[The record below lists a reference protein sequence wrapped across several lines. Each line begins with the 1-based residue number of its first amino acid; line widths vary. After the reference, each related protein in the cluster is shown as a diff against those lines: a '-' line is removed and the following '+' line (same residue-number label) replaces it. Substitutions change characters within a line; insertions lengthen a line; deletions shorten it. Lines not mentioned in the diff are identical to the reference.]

1 MKIDKKIIVNALI
14 ALVVYAAV
22 MGLVKGGVLS
32 RQMMSLITPVCV
44 YVMMSV
50 SLSLVVGFLGELSL
64 GHAAFMSIGAYTGC
78 LFLIAT
84 KDILPVLVSLLLAVF
99 IGGVAAA
106 LLGVVIGIP
115 VLRLKGDY
123 LAIVTLGFGEI
134 IKSVF
139 NSLKITGGAKGLSK
153 IPLVATDKNFTFVF
167 ILMLLVILLVSH
179 LVNSRHGRAVC
190 AIRDNYIAAEAVGIP
205 VSRYK
210 ILAFVIAAFM
220 AGMAGV
226 IYGANLGILKPAN
239 FDYNASIEILVMVV
253 LGGMGSIK
261 GSIIA
266 AVILTLLPELLRGAS
281 DYRMLIYA
289 IALIAMMLFNN
300 SSFKRNLTEK
310 RFLEEYRRRSMLTG
324 QEVEILRGGTVVPAK
339 ALGIDDDFGLI
350 VEYPDGRQEH
360 LGSGDVSVRK
370 TQTK

>member
-153 IPLVATDKNFTFVF
+153 IPLVATYKNFTFVF

-210 ILAFVIAAFM
+210 ILAFAAFM

-261 GSIIA
+261 GSILA

-289 IALIAMMLFNN
+289 SALIAMMLFNN
-300 SSFKRNLTEK
+300 SAFKRNLTEK
-310 RFLEEYRRRSMLTG
+310 RNLKQAEKLSKEE
-324 QEVEILRGGTVVPAK
+324 V
-339 ALGIDDDFGLI
+339 
-350 VEYPDGRQEH
+350 
-360 LGSGDVSVRK
+360 
-370 TQTK
+370 

>member
-14 ALVVYAAV
+14 ALAVYAAV

-153 IPLVATDKNFTFVF
+153 IPLVAPYKTFTFVF

-300 SSFKRNLTEK
+300 SAFKRNLTEK
-310 RFLEEYRRRSMLTG
+310 RNLKQAEKLSKEE
-324 QEVEILRGGTVVPAK
+324 V
-339 ALGIDDDFGLI
+339 
-350 VEYPDGRQEH
+350 
-360 LGSGDVSVRK
+360 
-370 TQTK
+370 

>member
-153 IPLVATDKNFTFVF
+153 IPLVAT
-167 ILMLLVILLVSH
+167 
-179 LVNSRHGRAVC
+179 
-190 AIRDNYIAAEAVGIP
+190 Y
-205 VSRYK
+205 
-210 ILAFVIAAFM
+210 
-220 AGMAGV
+220 
-226 IYGANLGILKPAN
+226 
-239 FDYNASIEILVMVV
+239 
-253 LGGMGSIK
+253 
-261 GSIIA
+261 
-266 AVILTLLPELLRGAS
+266 
-281 DYRMLIYA
+281 
-289 IALIAMMLFNN
+289 
-300 SSFKRNLTEK
+300 
-310 RFLEEYRRRSMLTG
+310 
-324 QEVEILRGGTVVPAK
+324 
-339 ALGIDDDFGLI
+339 
-350 VEYPDGRQEH
+350 
-360 LGSGDVSVRK
+360 
-370 TQTK
+370 

>member
-139 NSLKITGGAKGLSK
+139 NSLKIPEEPKVFPKSLWWPLIRILPLCLS
-153 IPLVATDKNFTFVF
+153 
-167 ILMLLVILLVSH
+167 
-179 LVNSRHGRAVC
+179 
-190 AIRDNYIAAEAVGIP
+190 
-205 VSRYK
+205 
-210 ILAFVIAAFM
+210 
-220 AGMAGV
+220 
-226 IYGANLGILKPAN
+226 
-239 FDYNASIEILVMVV
+239 
-253 LGGMGSIK
+253 
-261 GSIIA
+261 
-266 AVILTLLPELLRGAS
+266 
-281 DYRMLIYA
+281 
-289 IALIAMMLFNN
+289 
-300 SSFKRNLTEK
+300 
-310 RFLEEYRRRSMLTG
+310 
-324 QEVEILRGGTVVPAK
+324 
-339 ALGIDDDFGLI
+339 
-350 VEYPDGRQEH
+350 
-360 LGSGDVSVRK
+360 
-370 TQTK
+370 